1 MKYFIMARRV
11 VENGTLLYKRSHR
24 LVQTKTG
31 EFFPEGFK
39 GPFVVELDED
49 NVDGVLPTFYG
60 GPAVIAK
67 KEFYQVLREI
77 GIDNIE
83 VHDVEIRDE
92 VNNKTIGGYLLLNII
107 GLVNCAVLDQSDV
120 KTLGPGMNV
129 IDDLVIDPSKI
140 PAGLDLFLEANDTDN
155 IIISE
160 RVYNHLQGK
169 GYTDIYFEKLQ
180 TI

>member
-1 MKYFIMARRV
+1 MNFFLMGRLVKSDAT
-11 VENGTLLYKRSHR
+11 GLYRRSHR
-24 LVQTKTG
+24 FTPTKTG
-31 EFFPEGFK
+31 ELFPTEFE
-39 GPFVVELDED
+39 GPFIAELDSD
-49 NVDGVLPTFYG
+49 NVNGSFPTFYES
-60 GPAVIAK
+60 PAVIGK
-67 KEFYQVLREI
+67 KEFYQDLREI

-83 VHDVEIRDE
+83 VHDVEIRDK

-107 GLVNCAVLDQSDV
+107 GRVNCAVLDQSDL

-129 IDDLVIDPSKI
+129 IDDLVIDTSKI
-140 PAGLDLFLEANDTDN
+140 PSGLDLFLEANDTDN

-180 TI
+180 AI